1 MTPFQGS
8 SSRLHQLATY
18 HLAKRSLRAARPDGT
33 VLIMASD
40 EFDPVVRRRKSRDL
54 RRSRDISDESSD
66 RDTRRRSSTDGGALL
81 GAEAPR
87 LLPGISNMRLVGLSC
102 LVIMPYTR
110 ACARDAMLPPSPSPR
125 RPARRRESHS
135 PFAATRPRSRP
146 PPPPPRPTPLRRTVH
161 SALGADA
168 EYTQGAAQRS
178 PREHCCRCRAPAPAG
193 RDGHRGSSNFSSSPQ
208 LTTATAQ
215 GRGAIE
221 LQIHVIGMQLRQKGG
236 LREGYAQRDG
246 ATASRIEGHGCCP
259 IKGTKA
265 LADPCL
271 THLSFT
277 LIQKHHL
284 CNFISSTL

>member
-1 MTPFQGS
+1 
-8 SSRLHQLATY
+8 
-18 HLAKRSLRAARPDGT
+18 
-33 VLIMASD
+33 MASD

-146 PPPPPRPTPLRRTVH
+146 PPPPPAPNPASPHRTQC
-161 SALGADA
+161 SW
-168 EYTQGAAQRS
+168 
-178 PREHCCRCRAPAPAG
+178 C
-193 RDGHRGSSNFSSSPQ
+193 
-208 LTTATAQ
+208 
-215 GRGAIE
+215 
-221 LQIHVIGMQLRQKGG
+221 
-236 LREGYAQRDG
+236 
-246 ATASRIEGHGCCP
+246 
-259 IKGTKA
+259 
-265 LADPCL
+265 
-271 THLSFT
+271 
-277 LIQKHHL
+277 
-284 CNFISSTL
+284 